1 MQDLRLIGVHE
12 DGAHLILGD
21 EGGNRYQL
29 PLDEPLRAAVRRD
42 RPRLGQLQ
50 IEMDG
55 GLRPKDVQA
64 MIRGGLTAEET
75 AERAGWTVEKV
86 RRYEGPI
93 LAEREHVAMLGRQ
106 VRLRS
111 AGGGP
116 SAGLLGS
123 RVDERLRSRQIDSST
138 ARWDSRR
145 DHKGRWTV
153 IVFFNAGGRQR
164 QAEWSFDLLA
174 RTVQALDDEARW
186 LSADED
192 VEPAGPI
199 PAPHLRDVRATE
211 VYDVEAE
218 GGLEAP
224 DRRRRD
230 GESID
235 LMAAMRERSARRG
248 RRRRPRA
255 TDAPGIDAAPD
266 EALPLTP
273 LAVSLEEAGAPPAAH
288 PHPEDDPDA
297 VLAEPVETTETT
309 EPTASAEEDER
320 TEPTRRDEDVPDT
333 AAPAPLS
340 AAPEHVDESTLPA
353 QQPDRAA
360 DPELPRDPDRSRD
373 PERSRGLE
381 RSRDPEPQAMPD
393 PVATRNGSQRSQ
405 ADGPVKDLPTG
416 SRSDSDQPPTPEPRR
431 PRPAQKRPAARKSG
445 RPSVPSWDD
454 IMFGKKPD

>member
-1 MQDLRLIGVHE
+1 MDLTTDPGDPSMQDLRLIGVHE

-21 EGGNRYQL
+21 DGGNRYRV

-75 AERAGWTVEKV
+75 SERAGWTVEKV

-199 PAPHLRDVRATE
+199 PAPHLRDARPSE

-218 GGLEAP
+218 GGLDAP

-273 LAVSLEEAGAPPAAH
+273 LAVSLEEAGDPPAAH

-297 VLAEPVETTETT
+297 VFAEP
-309 EPTASAEEDER
+309 AEED
-320 TEPTRRDEDVPDT
+320 RRGELTGGDDDLPET
-333 AAPAPLS
+333 AASAPDSLAAAEAEDAPDPSPQREATPDPA
-340 AAPEHVDESTLPA
+340 
-353 QQPDRAA
+353 
-360 DPELPRDPDRSRD
+360 
-373 PERSRGLE
+373 
-381 RSRDPEPQAMPD
+381 RSRDPEPEATPE
-393 PVATRNGSQRSQ
+393 PVATRNGSQRPLTEV
-405 ADGPVKDLPTG
+405 ATKDLPTASG
-416 SRSDSDQPPTPEPRR
+416 NDSDQVAAPEPRR
-431 PRPAQKRPAARKSG
+431 PGPAQKRPAARKSG

>member
-12 DGAHLILGD
+12 DGVHLILGD
-21 EGGNRYQL
+21 DGGNRYRV

-50 IEMDG
+50 IELDG
-55 GLRPKDVQA
+55 GLRPRDVQA

-93 LAEREHVAMLGRQ
+93 LAEREHVALLGRQ

-111 AGGGP
+111 PGGGP
-116 SAGLLGS
+116 SAGVLGT
-123 RVDERLRSRQIDSST
+123 RVDERLRSRQIDSGT

-145 DHKGRWTV
+145 DHRGRWTIV
-153 IVFFNAGGRQR
+153 VFFNAGGRQR

-186 LSADED
+186 LSADEE

-199 PAPHLRDVRATE
+199 PAPHLREARPTE

-218 GGLEAP
+218 GGVAAP
-224 DRRRRD
+224 GRRHRD

-235 LMAAMRERSARRG
+235 LMAAMRERSAKRG

-255 TDAPGIDAAPD
+255 SDAPGIDAAPD
-266 EALPLTP
+266 DALPLMP
-273 LAVSLEEAGAPPAAH
+273 LAVALEEAGSPPAAH
-288 PHPEDDPDA
+288 PHPEDDPHALPVDAAQEAGAAVDGDADSEDGYAAAGPDSDAADHATAATEPEKSTSVGPEAATEPDA
-297 VLAEPVETTETT
+297 VAELDAVAEPTSTQNGRVR
-309 EPTASAEEDER
+309 PPADPPAQPSAPAAAARPVDAEE
-320 TEPTRRDEDVPDT
+320 
-333 AAPAPLS
+333 
-340 AAPEHVDESTLPA
+340 
-353 QQPDRAA
+353 QP
-360 DPELPRDPDRSRD
+360 
-373 PERSRGLE
+373 
-381 RSRDPEPQAMPD
+381 
-393 PVATRNGSQRSQ
+393 V
-405 ADGPVKDLPTG
+405 
-416 SRSDSDQPPTPEPRR
+416 PEPRR
-431 PRPAQKRPAARKSG
+431 PRPATKRPAARKSG

>member
-1 MQDLRLIGVHE
+1 
-12 DGAHLILGD
+12 
-21 EGGNRYQL
+21 
-29 PLDEPLRAAVRRD
+29 VRRD

-55 GLRPKDVQA
+55 GLRPKDVQT
-64 MIRGGLTAEET
+64 MIRAGLTAEET
-75 AERAGWTVEKV
+75 ADRAGWTVEKV

-111 AGGGP
+111 SSGGP
-116 SAGLLGS
+116 SSSVLGT

-153 IVFFNAGGRQR
+153 VVFFNAGGRQR

-186 LSADED
+186 LSADEE

-199 PAPHLRDVRATE
+199 PAPHLREARATE

-218 GGLEAP
+218 GGLDAP
-224 DRRRRD
+224 GRRHRD

-255 TDAPGIDAAPD
+255 SDAPGIDATPD
-266 EALPLTP
+266 DALPLTP
-273 LAVSLEEAGAPPAAH
+273 LALSLEEAGSPPAAH
-288 PHPEDDPDA
+288 PHPEDDPHA
-297 VLAEPVETTETT
+297 VRAEPMADGEASEPEASEPGGDDEAAAEELPGVAAEDVETG
-309 EPTASAEEDER
+309 PEEDEAADVAAPDLTSPAPEEVQR
-320 TEPTRRDEDVPDT
+320 PSEATPEPLPDT
-333 AAPAPLS
+333 VP
-340 AAPEHVDESTLPA
+340 
-353 QQPDRAA
+353 
-360 DPELPRDPDRSRD
+360 
-373 PERSRGLE
+373 
-381 RSRDPEPQAMPD
+381 MPV
-393 PVATRNGSQRSQ
+393 VARNGSPAAGQGVPTTPVSTT
-405 ADGPVKDLPTG
+405 GPDDVDAP
-416 SRSDSDQPPTPEPRR
+416 STPEPRR
-431 PRPAQKRPAARKSG
+431 PRPAPRKPAARKSG